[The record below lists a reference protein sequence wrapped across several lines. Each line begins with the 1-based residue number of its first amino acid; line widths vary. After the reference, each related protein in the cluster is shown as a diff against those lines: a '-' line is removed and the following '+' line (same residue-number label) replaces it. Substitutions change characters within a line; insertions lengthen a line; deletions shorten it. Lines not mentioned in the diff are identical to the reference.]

1 MHLPQYY
8 SEDIVKKINNIW
20 TVHLYC
26 PNGAAIQGAHK
37 SGNIFIQEEKFEVLY
52 IGQPYF
58 IDEWGGSRY
67 SADTQSK
74 GWGYGEDPLS
84 AEELLTK
91 IVDHIEALLK
101 IKGLQG
107 YCYTQLAD
115 IEQEQNG
122 LLTEKSGSE
131 STF

>member
-1 MHLPQYY
+1 MKY
-8 SEDIVKKINNIW
+8 
-20 TVHLYC
+20 
-26 PNGAAIQGAHK
+26 HK
-37 SGNIFIQEEKFEVLY
+37 
-52 IGQPYF
+52 
-58 IDEWGGSRY
+58 WGGSRY
-67 SADTQSK
+67 SADAQSK

-91 IVDHIEALLK
+91 IVDQIEALLK
-101 IKGLQG
+101 IKGLQE